1 MKGLRL
7 TMKEKEK
14 YKVIAKV
21 YKGELSVK
29 RATIILKLSE
39 GRIGDFLKI
48 YEELVPNFDYETR
61 EETRNFN
68 ENTPNRK
75 LMIAAC

>member
-1 MKGLRL
+1 
-7 TMKEKEK
+7 MKEKEK